1 MNLRSHH
8 LWQVAIGEPLPGA
21 LPRAHAEPRWQRVR
35 PAMPSRNLAAA
46 VTETVTLV
54 LGEESPLPETEQD
67 IVDLVQRLR
76 GHVIQLGTVA
86 LPGPALNHAREI
98 SGGDLPDGYVPSRV
112 YLRQLAEATQDLVR
126 AANSPP
132 QCEVRRAL
140 GPGRWR
146 VRRPSRNA
154 LRGMVFA
161 VAVAILII
169 ASSLPRQ

>member
-1 MNLRSHH
+1 MAIRSTSPRSR
-8 LWQVAIGEPLPGA
+8 AA
-21 LPRAHAEPRWQRVR
+21 LGTGRSLAAWRRSR
-35 PAMPSRNLAAA
+35 PAGPSHDIAAA
-46 VTETVTLV
+46 ANETVVLV
-54 LGEESPLPETEQD
+54 LGEKSPLPETEQD
-67 IVDLVQRLR
+67 VVDLVRRLR
-76 GHVIQLGTVA
+76 GHVMRLSTVV
-86 LPGPALNHAREI
+86 LPGPALDHARET

-132 QCEVRRAL
+132 QCGKRRAL

-169 ASSLPRQ
+169 ASSVPRP

>member
-1 MNLRSHH
+1 MVLRF
-8 LWQVAIGEPLPGA
+8 
-21 LPRAHAEPRWQRVR
+21 AEPRWQRVR
-35 PAMPSRNLAAA
+35 PAAPSRDLAVA

-67 IVDLVQRLR
+67 IVDLVRRLR
-76 GHVIQLGTVA
+76 GHVMQLGAVV
-86 LPGPALNHAREI
+86 LPGPALDHAREI
-98 SGGDLPDGYVPSRV
+98 SGGDLPDGYLPSRV

-132 QCEVRRAL
+132 QCEERRAPV
-140 GPGRWR
+140 PGRWR

-169 ASSLPRQ
+169 AGSVPRP

>member
-1 MNLRSHH
+1 M
-8 LWQVAIGEPLPGA
+8 
-21 LPRAHAEPRWQRVR
+21 
-35 PAMPSRNLAAA
+35 
-46 VTETVTLV
+46 TETVTLV
-54 LGEESPLPETEQD
+54 LGDESPLPETEQD

-76 GHVIQLGTVA
+76 GHVMQLGTVV
-86 LPGPALNHAREI
+86 LPGPALDHAREI
-98 SGGDLPDGYVPSRV
+98 SGADLPDGYLPSRV

-132 QCEVRRAL
+132 KYEERKAL

-161 VAVAILII
+161 VAVTIVII
-169 ASSLPRQ
+169 AGSVPRP

>member
-8 LWQVAIGEPLPGA
+8 LWPVAIGEPPPGV

-35 PAMPSRNLAAA
+35 PAMPSRDLAAA

-67 IVDLVQRLR
+67 VVDLVQRLR
-76 GHVIQLGTVA
+76 GHVIQLGAVA
-86 LPGPALNHAREI
+86 LPGPALDRAREI

-132 QCEVRRAL
+132 QRKVRRAL
-140 GPGRWR
+140 GSGRWR
-146 VRRPSRNA
+146 VRRPGRNA

>member
-1 MNLRSHH
+1 MVLRF
-8 LWQVAIGEPLPGA
+8 
-21 LPRAHAEPRWQRVR
+21 AEPRWQRVR
-35 PAMPSRNLAAA
+35 PAVPSRDLAVA

-67 IVDLVQRLR
+67 IVDLVRRLR
-76 GHVIQLGTVA
+76 GHVMQLGAVV
-86 LPGPALNHAREI
+86 LSGPALDHAREI
-98 SGGDLPDGYVPSRV
+98 SGGDPPDGYLPSRV

-126 AANSPP
+126 AANFPP
-132 QCEVRRAL
+132 QCEERRAL

-169 ASSLPRQ
+169 AASVPRP